1 MAGRSAEGPE
11 PSSRKPGRRIKT
23 PNGAQ
28 GELPALL
35 GTAWHALRGQGDLA
49 RARDLFDRA
58 ARLAEA
64 QGDAQA
70 LGEAALGADG
80 FWLHEQRS
88 PVAQALVGGW
98 RRAAL
103 AEVDP
108 SSRLAVRLRVRDA
121 AERDYESGGT
131 KAVLAALPEARR
143 CGDRAALAEALH
155 LAQHCLLG
163 PKFTKLRSTLGEEL
177 LAVAAAADDPFE
189 ACRGL
194 MWRATNLLLTGHPH
208 ADRALTLLRAALA
221 EHRHLAMSYVVS
233 AVDVM
238 LAIRAGA
245 LERAEQLAEESASL
259 GRQAGDLDVLG
270 WYGAHLVTIRFFQGK
285 GEELLPMLQELVASP
300 ELSEPNDAFLGAL
313 ATAASMTGDSWT
325 ATSALRR
332 LRRPNLAALRHNSLW
347 LVTVFGAVLAARLL
361 EDKDVAAEAYELLL
375 PFAELPV
382 TASFAITC
390 MGSAQYPL
398 AVAAATLERWD
409 VAVNH
414 FRQAM
419 AANEALGHRPAHVLS
434 EAGLGEALAVTGEA
448 AESARCIARAQAA
461 ATALGMDA
469 WCARWRQS
477 AAPAQPDAKAQC
489 VRHGAMW
496 HADRGRAPRDHRRLT
511 RRSLSGDA
519 AEQPRRG
526 DQRARAR
533 PAAAA
538 GPDRGGPGRAGTAR
552 CGCQAGVP
560 PAHHRAAAAD
570 RRGRVRLRSDP
581 RGSGT
586 FRTGLATGRARTR
599 DRARRALPRLPHL
612 RRTCALLGPESDPAC
627 PGSHRD
633 SRP

>member
-11 PSSRKPGRRIKT
+11 PSSRSPGRRIKT

-64 QGDAQA
+64 RGDAQA

-88 PVAQALVGGW
+88 PVAQALVAGW

-108 SSRLAVRLRVRDA
+108 ASRLAVRLRVRDA

-221 EHRHLAMSYVVS
+221 EHPHLAMSYVVS

-245 LERAEQLAEESASL
+245 LERAEQLA
-259 GRQAGDLDVLG
+259 
-270 WYGAHLVTIRFFQGK
+270 
-285 GEELLPMLQELVASP
+285 
-300 ELSEPNDAFLGAL
+300 
-313 ATAASMTGDSWT
+313 
-325 ATSALRR
+325 
-332 LRRPNLAALRHNSLW
+332 
-347 LVTVFGAVLAARLL
+347 
-361 EDKDVAAEAYELLL
+361 
-375 PFAELPV
+375 
-382 TASFAITC
+382 
-390 MGSAQYPL
+390 
-398 AVAAATLERWD
+398 
-409 VAVNH
+409 
-414 FRQAM
+414 
-419 AANEALGHRPAHVLS
+419 
-434 EAGLGEALAVTGEA
+434 
-448 AESARCIARAQAA
+448 
-461 ATALGMDA
+461 
-469 WCARWRQS
+469 
-477 AAPAQPDAKAQC
+477 
-489 VRHGAMW
+489 
-496 HADRGRAPRDHRRLT
+496 
-511 RRSLSGDA
+511 
-519 AEQPRRG
+519 
-526 DQRARAR
+526 
-533 PAAAA
+533 
-538 GPDRGGPGRAGTAR
+538 
-552 CGCQAGVP
+552 
-560 PAHHRAAAAD
+560 
-570 RRGRVRLRSDP
+570 GRVDD
-581 RGSGT
+581 
-586 FRTGLATGRARTR
+586 GR
-599 DRARRALPRLPHL
+599 
-612 RRTCALLGPESDPAC
+612 
-627 PGSHRD
+627 
-633 SRP
+633 